1 MVFDLSMRPEF
12 FACGS
17 HKVIA
22 PVRAPV
28 RHQFIFLNICE
39 KTALQT
45 LQASWK
51 CLLLQAAIFTLMYF
65 QLFYITH
72 SVDTF
77 CSLWTRSSKA
87 LCTVAQHVHPQFW
100 VKLIPAK
107 PARVPLS
114 HKHESKHRVLPPDF
128 LSFNKGNERNKKQC
142 RVAEITT
149 SPTILKYDGFRS
161 KISRQGSKNQAITWA
176 LPALHF
182 TLICC
187 KEKDYLHMHLILAQR
202 QKKKKK
208 EQSQEDK

>member
-1 MVFDLSMRPEF
+1 MRPEF

-22 PVRAPV
+22 PARAPV
-28 RHQFIFLNICE
+28 CHQFIFLNISE

-100 VKLIPAK
+100 VKFIPAI
-107 PARVPLS
+107 
-114 HKHESKHRVLPPDF
+114 LPVF
-128 LSFNKGNERNKKQC
+128 YFRTNMKANTVFCLQTSWASTKEMKEIKSS
-142 RVAEITT
+142 AEWLRSRLHQPSSSMMDSALR
-149 SPTILKYDGFRS
+149 SPGKEV
-161 KISRQGSKNQAITWA
+161 KIK
-176 LPALHF
+176 L
-182 TLICC
+182 
-187 KEKDYLHMHLILAQR
+187 
-202 QKKKKK
+202 
-208 EQSQEDK
+208 